1 MYDKQDHRSQNHMR
15 GSHHELY
22 ELEREQRSASL
33 VIRYGLASVAFVI
46 LAVLISGQAYPK
58 DRAMRIQANR
68 IERAIQQ
75 YYSEEMD
82 YPESLADVSQYLLLD
97 GQPLLEPYASQP
109 ISDCGTD
116 AFSAESC
123 TGMVHYERLE
133 SGDSSGYCLT
143 IFGRKGVLDTR
154 WGGQTR

>member
-1 MYDKQDHRSQNHMR
+1 MYIGKDPRSVNKFR
-15 GSHHELY
+15 GSHAQLQ
-22 ELEREQRSASL
+22 ELEREQRTTTML
-33 VIRYGLASVAFVI
+33 IRYALVLTCFVI